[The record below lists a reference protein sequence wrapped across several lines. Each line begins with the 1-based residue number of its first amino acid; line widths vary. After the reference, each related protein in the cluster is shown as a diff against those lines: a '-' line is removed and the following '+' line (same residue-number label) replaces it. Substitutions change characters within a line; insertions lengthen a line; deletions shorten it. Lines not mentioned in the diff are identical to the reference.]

1 MQPSEHILT
10 TFDQALH
17 ELRETTLT
25 MAVGAQRNL
34 QNTINGLLQ
43 RDKQLCNQ
51 AIADDEDEDQLEI
64 LIDNLGMQII
74 VRFQPVATD
83 LRMVI
88 GAMKTSTNLERISD
102 QAVSI
107 AKRSRKILKNEEIP
121 EVGRIEGLYQVAAAL
136 LADAITAYA
145 DSNTELALSVI
156 EQQKE
161 LKKTHKKTSRFFS
174 RKLETETAH
183 YRDYLDL
190 VLICRWLDR
199 VGGLATNIAEDI
211 VFEIT
216 STDIRHGGEL
226 PRELTE
232 DGSNSNGTPQ
242 I

>member
-161 LKKTHKKTSRFFS
+161 LKKTHKKN
-174 RKLETETAH
+174 
-183 YRDYLDL
+183 D
-190 VLICRWLDR
+190 
-199 VGGLATNIAEDI
+199 
-211 VFEIT
+211 
-216 STDIRHGGEL
+216 
-226 PRELTE
+226 
-232 DGSNSNGTPQ
+232 
-242 I
+242 

>member
-1 MQPSEHILT
+1 MHSGEHILSN
-10 TFDQALH
+10 FNDALQ
-17 ELRETTLT
+17 ELRNSTLT
-25 MAVGAQRNL
+25 MAAGTQRNL
-34 QNTINGLLQ
+34 HNAIQGLLL
-43 RDKQLCNQ
+43 RDKQLCNH

-64 LIDNLGMQII
+64 QIDNQGMEII

-88 GAMKTSTNLERISD
+88 GAMKTAANLERISD

-107 AKRSRKILKNEEIP
+107 AKRTRKMIKNAEVP
-121 EVGRIEGLYQVAAAL
+121 EVVRIESLYQVAAGM

-145 DSNTELALSVI
+145 DSDTELALKII
-156 EQQKE
+156 EQQAI
-161 LKKTHKKTSRFFS
+161 LKKTHKKTARFFS
-174 RKLETETAH
+174 GKLESETGH

-190 VLICRWLDR
+190 VFICRWLDR

-226 PRELTE
+226 PPELAEHE
-232 DGSNSNGTPQ
+232 DRDSEQ
-242 I
+242 D

>member
-1 MQPSEHILT
+1 MQHGEHILSN
-10 TFDQALH
+10 FNDALQN
-17 ELRETTLT
+17 LRETTLT
-25 MAVGAQRNL
+25 MAAGAQRNL
-34 QNTINGLLQ
+34 HNTIQGLLQ

-64 LIDNLGMQII
+64 EIDNLGLQII

-88 GAMKTSTNLERISD
+88 GAMKTATNLERISD

-107 AKRSRKILKNEEIP
+107 AKRARKMLKNDEIP
-121 EVGRIEGLYQVAAAL
+121 EITRIEGLYQVAATM
-136 LADAITAYA
+136 LADAVTAYA
-145 DSNTELALSVI
+145 DSNTELALKVI
-156 EQQKE
+156 DQQKP
-161 LKKTHKKTSRFFS
+161 LKKIHKKTARFFS
-174 RKLETETAH
+174 GKLEGETSH

-190 VLICRWLDR
+190 VFICRWLDR

-226 PRELTE
+226 PPELAE
-232 DGSNSNGTPQ
+232 DNEKQESSD
-242 I
+242 

>member
-1 MQPSEHILT
+1 MQSGDHILSN
-10 TFDQALH
+10 FNDSLQN
-17 ELRETTLT
+17 LRETTLT
-25 MAVGAQRNL
+25 MAAGAQRNL
-34 QNTINGLLQ
+34 HNTIQGLLQ

-64 LIDNLGMQII
+64 EIDNLGLQII

-88 GAMKTSTNLERISD
+88 GSMKTATNLERISD

-107 AKRSRKILKNEEIP
+107 AKRARKMLKNDEIP
-121 EVGRIEGLYQVAAAL
+121 EIARIEGLYQAAAAM
-136 LADAITAYA
+136 LADAVTAYA
-145 DSNTELALSVI
+145 DSNTELALAVI
-156 EQQKE
+156 NQQKS
-161 LKKTHKKTSRFFS
+161 LKKTHKKTARFFS
-174 RKLETETAH
+174 EKLEGETGH

-190 VLICRWLDR
+190 VFICRWLDR

-226 PRELTE
+226 PTE
-232 DGSNSNGTPQ
+232 MTEGEHSSDSSD
-242 I
+242 

>member
-1 MQPSEHILT
+1 MQSGEHILT
-10 TFDQALH
+10 TFDRALQ
-17 ELRETTLT
+17 ELRETTLS
-25 MAVGAQRNL
+25 MAIGAQKNL

-107 AKRSRKILKNEEIP
+107 AKRSRKILKNDEIP
-121 EVGRIEGLYQVAAAL
+121 EIARIEGLYQVAAAM
-136 LADAITAYA
+136 LANAVTAYA
-145 DSNTELALSVI
+145 DSDTTLALSI
-156 EQQKE
+156 IDQQEE

-211 VFEIT
+211 IFEIT
-216 STDIRHGGEL
+216 SSDIRHGGDL
-226 PRELTE
+226 PKELTE
-232 DGSNSNGTPQ
+232 DDSGSSAPD
-242 I
+242 

>member
-1 MQPSEHILT
+1 MQSSEHILT

-17 ELRETTLT
+17 ELRETTLS
-25 MAVGAQRNL
+25 MAVGAQKNL
-34 QNTINGLLQ
+34 KNSIDGLLQ
-43 RDKQLCNQ
+43 QDKQLCNQ

-107 AKRSRKILKNEEIP
+107 AKRSRKILKNEEIA
-121 EVGRIEGLYQVAAAL
+121 EIRRIEGLYQVAAAM
-136 LADAITAYA
+136 LADAVTAYS

-156 EQQKE
+156 DQQKE

-211 VFEIT
+211 IFEIT
-216 STDIRHGGEL
+216 SSDIRHGGEL
-226 PRELTE
+226 PPELIDDDT
-232 DGSNSNGTPQ
+232 DSSTPH
-242 I
+242 